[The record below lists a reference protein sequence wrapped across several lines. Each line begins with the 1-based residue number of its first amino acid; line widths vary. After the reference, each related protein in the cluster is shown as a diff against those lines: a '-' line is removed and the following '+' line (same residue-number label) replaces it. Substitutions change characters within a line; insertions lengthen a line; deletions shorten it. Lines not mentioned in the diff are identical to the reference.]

1 MFNDSGSVEKKVEQ
15 LVSVIVP
22 VYNVE
27 EYLDE
32 CVESI
37 VLQTYKT
44 LEIILVDDGSTD
56 RSGKKCDEWREK
68 DERITVIHQK
78 NMGLSA
84 ARNSGI
90 DKCLGEW
97 ITFIDSDDAVSLDY
111 VAYLYGLVQKYEVIV
126 AQCDRGD
133 LQENK
138 ERNDIFEKKINSCE
152 FLLSSYYQ
160 TTAWGKIYKKEL
172 FEKERY
178 PVGMVHEDMA
188 VTYKLVYCARNVG
201 VTNKILY
208 YVRQRTGSIT
218 RKEKF
223 YKERLVVLQFLREQ
237 IEFFEE
243 KKENELV
250 KKGYRNYAYALLE
263 NYNKTKKA
271 IKDKETELK
280 IKKEYQRI
288 CYRVIKEDDIIS
300 LKTRILL
307 AFCFMI
313 PELWEIVM
321 KE

>member
-1 MFNDSGSVEKKVEQ
+1 MEQ

-90 DKCLGEW
+90 DKCRGEW

-178 PVGMVHEDMA
+178 PVGMLHEDMA

-208 YVRQRTGSIT
+208 YVRQRAGSIT

-223 YKERLVVLQFLREQ
+223 YRERLVVLRFNKEQ
-237 IEFFEE
+237 IEFYEE
-243 KKENELV
+243 KKEEELV
-250 KKGYRNYAYALLE
+250 KKGYRDYAYALLI
-263 NYNKTKKA
+263 NYYKTKKVL
-271 IKDKETELK
+271 KDKEIARQ
-280 IKKEYQRI
+280 IKKEYRRI
-288 CYRVIKEDDIIS
+288 CSRVTMEDKVIS
-300 LKTRILL
+300 FKTKVLL
-307 AFCFMI
+307 TLCFFM
-313 PELWEIVM
+313 PELWNIVM

>member
-1 MFNDSGSVEKKVEQ
+1 MRVEKKVEQ

-32 CVESI
+32 CIESI

-56 RSGKKCDEWREK
+56 QSGKKCDEWREK

-90 DKCLGEW
+90 DKCRGEW
-97 ITFIDSDDAVSLDY
+97 ITFIDSDDVVSLDY
-111 VAYLYGLVQKYEVIV
+111 VACLYGLALKYEVLL
-126 AQCDRGD
+126 AQCNRRD

-138 ERNDIFEKKINSCE
+138 EQKDIFEKKINSCE

-160 TTAWGKIYKKEL
+160 TTAWGKIYKREL

-178 PVGMVHEDMA
+178 PVGMIHEDMA
-188 VTYKLVYCARNVG
+188 VTYKLVYHVQNIAF
-201 VTNKILY
+201 TNKILY

-218 RKEKF
+218 HKGKF
-223 YKERLVVLQFLREQ
+223 YRERLVVLQFNKEQ
-237 IEFFEE
+237 IEFYE
-243 KKENELV
+243 KKKEEELV
-250 KKGYRNYAYALLE
+250 RKGYRDYAYALLI
-263 NYNKTKKA
+263 NYYKTKK
-271 IKDKETELK
+271 ILKDKKIALR
-280 IKKEYQRI
+280 IKKEYRRI
-288 CYRVIKEDDIIS
+288 YPKVIMEDKLIS
-300 LKTRILL
+300 FKTKILL
-307 AFCFMI
+307 ALCFFI
-313 PELWEIVM
+313 PELWNIVI
-321 KE
+321 KID